1 MITGFT
7 TGIICGRCVPAPKIG
22 RITEE
27 DNKSNMIDTVT
38 AGKII
43 IINGPSSSGKTTLA
57 LAVQKQFDIPFLRF
71 SFDLFL
77 DNQVLPMEQIRNSS
91 FSWDSMRSSVFSGIH
106 QCLPALATAGNNLIF
121 DHIIESKSWLE
132 NLIRSISKLDVFFV
146 GLHCSLPELERRE
159 AQRGD
164 RRSGEARVDF
174 QTVHRI
180 TSYDLEL
187 NSENAVE
194 DNANLLIGAWKKRKR
209 PSALDKMI
217 QELNFEL

>member
-1 MITGFT
+1 MLSKRFGE
-7 TGIICGRCVPAPKIG
+7 VKMMNPPL
-22 RITEE
+22 
-27 DNKSNMIDTVT
+27 T

-57 LAVQKQFDIPFLRF
+57 LAIQKQFDIPFLRF

-77 DNQVLPMEQIRNSS
+77 DNKVLPLDQIRRGS
-91 FSWDSMRSSVFSGIH
+91 FSWELMRPSVFRGIH
-106 QCLPALATAGNNLIF
+106 QCLPSLATAGNHLIF
-121 DHIIESKSWLE
+121 DHIIETKSWLE
-132 NLIRSISKLDVFFV
+132 DLLQSISGLDVFFV

-159 AQRGD
+159 LQRGD
-164 RRSGEARVDF
+164 RRLGEARADF
-174 QTVHRI
+174 ETVHTI

-194 DNANLLIGAWKKRKR
+194 ANAAHLIEAWKNRKR

-217 QELNFEL
+217 QEINRDVCI